1 MEHLMF
7 QLTRSVTWQALKG
20 LHAQTADDRIR
31 DYFVTDPQRFEK
43 MSLRVGG
50 LFLDYSKHHIS
61 SAVLAKLLELAD
73 HSALVQRRAQMFS
86 GDIINVTEDRP
97 VLHTALRNLGEGPLM
112 VDGQDVMPEIQRT
125 REQIRAFAEAV
136 RSGEWQGYS
145 GQRIKDVVNIGIGG
159 SDLGPNMACRALLK
173 YRHPELNFHFVSNV
187 DGTHIQKVL
196 SRLDP
201 ATTLFIVSTKTF
213 STQETLL
220 NAHTAKRWFLD
231 NAGEEADVGAHFI
244 AASTNRRAAMEFG
257 IREENVFE
265 FWAWVGGR
273 YSMWSSIGL
282 PIALSI
288 GFDGFMELLEGAY
301 EMDQHF
307 LTAPCA
313 ENMPVLM
320 ALIGI
325 WYINF
330 HGAETQAIV
339 PYDQAL
345 HQLPSFLQQL
355 DMESN
360 GKSVDIF
367 GHPVDYK
374 TGPIVWGQTGSNGQ
388 HAFFQLLHQG
398 TRYVPIDFIASLKP
412 EPGFEDH
419 HFALLTNMLAQA
431 NAFMEGS
438 QQGSRLDPYS
448 CPGNRPSS
456 TLLLDE
462 LTPKNLGALIALYEH
477 KVFVQGV
484 IWNINSFDQWGVQ
497 LGKQIAGEISERI
510 DEHSQDFDAST
521 QGLLALVRGHF
532 GQHPGGAAASEP
544 TRRDTDTPEG
554 RDKEAAG
561 DKGRG
566 KGKSQTRKE
575 KSA

>member
-1 MEHLMF
+1 M
-7 QLTRSVTWQALKG
+7 
-20 LHAQTADDRIR
+20 
-31 DYFVTDPQRFEK
+31 
-43 MSLRVGG
+43 
-50 LFLDYSKHHIS
+50 
-61 SAVLAKLLELAD
+61 
-73 HSALVQRRAQMFS
+73 
-86 GDIINVTEDRP
+86 
-97 VLHTALRNLGEGPLM
+97 
-112 VDGQDVMPEIQRT
+112 
-125 REQIRAFAEAV
+125 
-136 RSGEWQGYS
+136 
-145 GQRIKDVVNIGIGG
+145 
-159 SDLGPNMACRALLK
+159 
-173 YRHPELNFHFVSNV
+173 
-187 DGTHIQKVL
+187 
-196 SRLDP
+196 
-201 ATTLFIVSTKTF
+201 
-213 STQETLL
+213 
-220 NAHTAKRWFLD
+220 
-231 NAGEEADVGAHFI
+231 GAHFI
-244 AASTNRRAAMEFG
+244 AASTNRKAAMEFG

-288 GFDGFMELLEGAY
+288 GFEGFIELLEGAH
-301 EMDQHF
+301 EMDNHF
-307 LTAPCA
+307 INAPFSQ
-313 ENMPVLM
+313 NMPVLM

-330 HGAETQAIV
+330 IGAETQAIV

-345 HQLPSFLQQL
+345 NQLPSFLQQL

-367 GHPVDYK
+367 GHPVNYK

-412 EPGFEDH
+412 EPGVEDH

-438 QQGSRLDPYS
+438 QGDSKELSQHDPYS

-484 IWNINSFDQWGVQ
+484 IWNINSFDQWAYSSASASPV
-497 LGKQIAGEISERI
+497 KSANASIPTPPISTPPPKACWNWFVLTSLMAAAAKRKAYRPVPRRSHHGRSVERI
-510 DEHSQDFDAST
+510 DW
-521 QGLLALVRGHF
+521 
-532 GQHPGGAAASEP
+532 
-544 TRRDTDTPEG
+544 
-554 RDKEAAG
+554 
-561 DKGRG
+561 
-566 KGKSQTRKE
+566 
-575 KSA
+575 

>member
-1 MEHLMF
+1 MF
-7 QLTRSVTWQALKG
+7 QLTRSVTWQALKD
-20 LHAQTADDRIR
+20 LQKTTADDRIS
-31 DYFVTDPQRFEK
+31 DYFAADPRRFDK

-50 LFLDYSKHHIS
+50 LFLDYSKQPVS
-61 SAVLAKLLELAD
+61 DEVLETLIELAE

-97 VLHTALRNLGEGPLM
+97 VLHTALRNLGEGPLK

-125 REQIRAFAEAV
+125 REQIRAFSEAV
-136 RSGEWQGYS
+136 RSGEWTGYS
-145 GQRIKDVVNIGIGG
+145 GQRITDVVNIGIGG

-173 YRHPELNFHFVSNV
+173 HRHPELGFHFVSNV
-187 DGTHIQKVL
+187 DGAHIQKVL

-220 NAHTAKRWFLD
+220 NAHTARRWFLE
-231 NAGEEADVGAHFI
+231 NAGPEADVGAHFI
-244 AASTNRRAAMEFG
+244 AASTNKAAAMAFG

-288 GFDGFMELLEGAY
+288 GFDGFMGLLEGAY

-307 LTAPCA
+307 LSAPFA

-325 WYINF
+325 WHINF
-330 HGAETQAIV
+330 QGAETQAIV

-345 HQLPSFLQQL
+345 HQLPAFLQQL

-374 TGPIVWGQTGSNGQ
+374 TGPIIWGQTGSNGQ

-412 EPGFEDH
+412 EPGVEDH

-438 QQGSRLDPYS
+438 QTGSRLDPYS
-448 CPGNRPSS
+448 CPGNR
-456 TLLLDE
+456 
-462 LTPKNLGALIALYEH
+462 
-477 KVFVQGV
+477 
-484 IWNINSFDQWGVQ
+484 
-497 LGKQIAGEISERI
+497 IAGEISERI
-510 DEHSQDFDAST
+510 DAYSQDFDAST
-521 QGLLALVRGHF
+521 QGLLALVRGNF
-532 GQHPGGAAASEP
+532 TPPSSQGEESGGA
-544 TRRDTDTPEG
+544 
-554 RDKEAAG
+554 
-561 DKGRG
+561 
-566 KGKSQTRKE
+566 KSDRSK
-575 KSA
+575 KAKR

>member
-1 MEHLMF
+1 MTPPTIPEDGMF
-7 QLTRSVTWQALKG
+7 QLTRSVTWQALER
-20 LHAQTADDRIR
+20 LHQQTANDRIS
-31 DYFVTDPQRFEK
+31 DYFTADPERFEK

-50 LFLDYSKHHIS
+50 LFLDYSKHQVS
-61 SAVLAKLLELAD
+61 DEVLKTLIELAD

-97 VLHTALRNLGEGPLM
+97 VLHTALRNLSDEPVY
-112 VDGQDVMPEIQRT
+112 VDGKNVMPEIHQT
-125 REQIRAFAEAV
+125 REQIKRFSEEV
-136 RSGEWQGYS
+136 RSGEWKGYS
-145 GQRIKDVVNIGIGG
+145 GERIKDVVNIGIGG

-173 YRHPELNFHFVSNV
+173 HRHPELNFHFVSNV

-196 SRLDP
+196 KRLDP

-220 NAHTAKRWFLD
+220 NAKTARRWFLD
-231 NAGEEADVGAHFI
+231 GAGEDADVGAHFI
-244 AASTNRRAAMEFG
+244 AASTNRKAAMEFG

-288 GFDGFMELLEGAY
+288 GFEGFIELLEGAQ
-301 EMDQHF
+301 EMDRHF
-307 LTAPCA
+307 IEAPFA

-345 HQLPSFLQQL
+345 HQLPAFLQQL

-367 GHPVDYK
+367 GQPVNYK
-374 TGPIVWGQTGSNGQ
+374 TGPIVWGETGSNGQ

-398 TRYVPIDFIASLKP
+398 TRFVPIDFIGSLKP
-412 EPGFEDH
+412 ESGFEDH

-438 QQGSRLDPYS
+438 QDSSQLDPYS

-497 LGKQIAGEISERI
+497 LGKRIAGEISERI
-510 DEHSQDFDAST
+510 DENSQDFDAST
-521 QGLLALVRGHF
+521 QGVLALVRGHF
-532 GQHPGGAAASEP
+532 GERQSGTAAKAKAAEGTKKNTAKAKATQSP
-544 TRRDTDTPEG
+544 AKQDT
-554 RDKEAAG
+554 
-561 DKGRG
+561 
-566 KGKSQTRKE
+566 S
-575 KSA
+575 S

>member
-1 MEHLMF
+1 MF
-7 QLTRSVTWQALKG
+7 QLTRSVTWQALERLRDKT
-20 LHAQTADDRIR
+20 HNDRIR
-31 DYFVTDPQRFEK
+31 DYFTADPQRFKK

-50 LFLDYSKHHIS
+50 LFLDYSKHQVS
-61 SAVLAKLLELAD
+61 DEVLAKLIELAD

-86 GDIINVTEDRP
+86 GDIINVTENRP
-97 VLHTALRNLGEGPLM
+97 VLHTALRNLGDEPVY
-112 VDGQDVMPEIQRT
+112 VDGDDVMPEITRT
-125 REQIRAFAEAV
+125 REQIKAFSEAV
-136 RSGEWQGYS
+136 RSGEWKGYS
-145 GQRIKDVVNIGIGG
+145 GERIKDVVNIGIGG
-159 SDLGPNMACRALLK
+159 SDLGPNMAVRALLK
-173 YRHPELNFHFVSNV
+173 YRYPELHFHFVSNV

-196 SRLDP
+196 SRLNP

-220 NAHTAKRWFLD
+220 NAKTARRWFLE
-231 NAGEEADVGAHFI
+231 NAGEDADVGAHFI

-288 GFDGFMELLEGAY
+288 GFEGFIELLEGAHD
-301 EMDQHF
+301 MDRHF
-307 LTAPCA
+307 IEAPFS

-330 HGAETQAIV
+330 IGAETQAIV

-345 HQLPSFLQQL
+345 NQLPSFLQQL

-367 GHPVDYK
+367 GHPVNYK

-412 EPGFEDH
+412 EPGVEDH

-438 QQGSRLDPYS
+438 QGDGKELSQHDPYS

-462 LTPKNLGALIALYEH
+462 LTPRNLGALIALYEH

-497 LGKQIAGEISERI
+497 LGKRIAGEISERI
-510 DEHSQDFDAST
+510 DTNAADFDAST
-521 QGLLALVRGHF
+521 QGLLDLVRAHF
-532 GQHPGGAAASEP
+532 PGGGSE
-544 TRRDTDTPEG
+544 ENG
-554 RDKEAAG
+554 QAESGKKMSKK
-561 DKGRG
+561 KG
-566 KGKSQTRKE
+566 
-575 KSA
+575 

>member
-1 MEHLMF
+1 MF
-7 QLTRSVTWQALKG
+7 QLTRSVTWQALER
-20 LHAQTADDRIR
+20 LRRETADERIR
-31 DYFVTDPQRFEK
+31 DYFTHDGQRFEK

-50 LFLDYSKHHIS
+50 LFLDYSKHPIS
-61 SAVLAKLLELAD
+61 DAVLAKLIELAN

-86 GDIINVTEDRP
+86 GDIINVTENRP
-97 VLHTALRNLGEGPLM
+97 VLHTALRNLGDEPVM

-125 REQIRAFAEAV
+125 REQIRAFSEAV
-136 RSGEWQGYS
+136 RDGSWKGYS
-145 GQRIKDVVNIGIGG
+145 GKHIRDVVNIGIGG

-173 YRHPELNFHFVSNV
+173 HRHAQLNFHFVSNV
-187 DGTHIQKVL
+187 DGAHIQKVL
-196 SRLDP
+196 RSLDP

-220 NAHTAKRWFLD
+220 NAKTARRWFLD
-231 NAGEEADVGAHFI
+231 NAGEDADVGAHFI
-244 AASTNRRAAMEFG
+244 AASTNRKAAMEFG

-288 GFDGFMELLEGAY
+288 GFEGFMELLEGAY
-301 EMDQHF
+301 QMDRHF
-307 LTAPCA
+307 IEAPLDS
-313 ENMPVLM
+313 NMPVLM

-325 WYINF
+325 WHINF
-330 HGAETQAIV
+330 MGAETQAIV

-412 EPGFEDH
+412 EPGVEEH

-438 QQGSRLDPYS
+438 QGVSNDSQLDPYS

-462 LTPKNLGALIALYEH
+462 LTPRNLGALIALYEH

-497 LGKQIAGEISERI
+497 LGKRIAGEISERI
-510 DEHSQDFDAST
+510 DERTQDFDAST
-521 QGLLALVRGHF
+521 QGLLALVRQHF
-532 GQHPGGAAASEP
+532 PAHQAPRQGASDASKKAKKP
-544 TRRDTDTPEG
+544 PKRPATSKDSR
-554 RDKEAAG
+554 
-561 DKGRG
+561 
-566 KGKSQTRKE
+566 S
-575 KSA
+575 

>member
-1 MEHLMF
+1 MF
-7 QLTRSVTWQALKG
+7 QLTRSVTWQALERLRDK
-20 LHAQTADDRIR
+20 TANDRIR
-31 DYFVTDPQRFEK
+31 DYFTNDPQRFEK

-50 LFLDYSKHHIS
+50 LFLDYSKHHVS
-61 SAVLAKLLELAD
+61 DEVLAKLLELAD

-86 GDIINVTEDRP
+86 GDIINVTENRP
-97 VLHTALRNLGEGPLM
+97 VLHTALRNLSDEPVH
-112 VDGQDVMPEIQRT
+112 VDGNDVMPEINRT
-125 REQIRAFAEAV
+125 REQIKQFSEAV
-136 RSGEWQGYS
+136 RSGEWKGYN

-159 SDLGPNMACRALLK
+159 SDLGPNMAVRALLK
-173 YRHPELNFHFVSNV
+173 YRHPELHFHFVSNV

-220 NAHTAKRWFLD
+220 NAKTARRWFVE
-231 NAGEEADVGAHFI
+231 NAGEDADVGAHFI
-244 AASTNRRAAMEFG
+244 AASTNRKAAMEFG

-282 PIALSI
+282 PIALSV
-288 GFDGFMELLEGAY
+288 GFEGFIELLEGAH
-301 EMDQHF
+301 EMDRHF
-307 LTAPCA
+307 IEAPFA
-313 ENMPVLM
+313 QNMPVLM

-330 HGAETQAIV
+330 IGAETQAIV

-345 HQLPSFLQQL
+345 NQLPSFLQQL

-367 GHPVDYK
+367 GHPVNYK

-412 EPGFEDH
+412 EPGVEDH

-438 QQGSRLDPYS
+438 QGDSKELSQHDPYS

-497 LGKQIAGEISERI
+497 LGKRIAGEISERI
-510 DEHSQDFDAST
+510 DTNAADFDTST
-521 QGLLALVRGHF
+521 QGLLELVRAHF
-532 GQHPGGAAASEP
+532 PSGDSAKESAPASA
-544 TRRDTDTPEG
+544 
-554 RDKEAAG
+554 DKKPA
-561 DKGRG
+561 
-566 KGKSQTRKE
+566 RK
-575 KSA
+575 KR

>member
-1 MEHLMF
+1 MF
-7 QLTRSVTWQALKG
+7 HLTRSVTWQALQR
-20 LHAQTADDRIR
+20 LQQATAQDRIS
-31 DYFVTDPQRFEK
+31 DYFAADPQRFDK

-50 LFLDYSKHHIS
+50 LFLDYSKHHVS
-61 SAVLAKLLELAD
+61 EAVLAKLLELAD

-112 VDGQDVMPEIQRT
+112 VDGKDVMPEIQRT
-125 REQIRAFAEAV
+125 REQIRQFSEAV
-136 RSGEWQGYS
+136 RSGEWRGYS
-145 GQRIKDVVNIGIGG
+145 GERIKDVVNIGIGG

-173 YRHPELNFHFVSNV
+173 YRHAELNFHFVSNV

-196 SRLDP
+196 KRLDP

-220 NAHTAKRWFLD
+220 NAKTARRWFLD
-231 NAGEEADVGAHFI
+231 NAGEGADVGAHFI
-244 AASTNRRAAMEFG
+244 AASTNRKAAMEFG

-288 GFDGFMELLEGAY
+288 GFDGFMEMLEGAY
-301 EMDQHF
+301 AMDQHF
-307 LTAPCA
+307 IEAPNA
-313 ENMPVLM
+313 RNMPVLM

-330 HGAETQAIV
+330 LGAETQAIV

-345 HQLPSFLQQL
+345 HQLPAFLQQL

-367 GHPVDYK
+367 GHPVNYK

-412 EPGFEDH
+412 EPGVEEH

-431 NAFMEGS
+431 NAFMMGS
-438 QQGSRLDPYS
+438 QVGSQLDPYS

-456 TLLLDE
+456 VLLLDE
-462 LTPKNLGALIALYEH
+462 LTPRNLGALIALYEH

-497 LGKQIAGEISERI
+497 LGKRIAGEISERI
-510 DEHSQDFDAST
+510 DERSQEFDAST
-521 QGLLALVRGHF
+521 QGLLALVREHF
-532 GQHPGGAAASEP
+532 RSAPETEEP
-544 TRRDTDTPEG
+544 AKAGKAEKKTAKARR
-554 RDKEAAG
+554 
-561 DKGRG
+561 
-566 KGKSQTRKE
+566 
-575 KSA
+575 

>member
-1 MEHLMF
+1 MF
-7 QLTRSVTWQALKG
+7 QLTRSVTWQALER
-20 LHAQTADDRIR
+20 LRDNTHNDRIR
-31 DYFVTDPQRFEK
+31 DYFTNDPKRFEK
-43 MSLRVGG
+43 MNLKVGG
-50 LFLDYSKHHIS
+50 LFLDYSKHHVS
-61 SAVLAKLLELAD
+61 DAVLTKLIELAD

-86 GDIINVTEDRP
+86 GDIINVTENRP
-97 VLHTALRNLGEGPLM
+97 VLHTALRNLSDEPVY
-112 VDGQDVMPEIQRT
+112 VDGEDVMPEITRT
-125 REQIRAFAEAV
+125 REQIKQFSETV
-136 RSGEWQGYS
+136 RSGEWKGYS
-145 GQRIKDVVNIGIGG
+145 GQSIKDVVNIGIGG
-159 SDLGPNMACRALLK
+159 SDLGPNMAVRALLK
-173 YRHPELNFHFVSNV
+173 YRHPEMHFHFVSNV

-220 NAHTAKRWFLD
+220 NAKTARRWFLE
-231 NAGEEADVGAHFI
+231 NAGSDADVGAHFV
-244 AASTNRRAAMEFG
+244 AASTNRKAAMEFG

-288 GFDGFMELLEGAY
+288 GFEGFIELLEGAH
-301 EMDQHF
+301 EMDRHF
-307 LTAPCA
+307 IEAPFS

-330 HGAETQAIV
+330 IGAETQAIV

-345 HQLPSFLQQL
+345 NQLPSFLQQL

-367 GHPVDYK
+367 GHPVNYK

-412 EPGFEDH
+412 EPGMEDH

-438 QQGSRLDPYS
+438 QGDGKELSQHDPYS

-462 LTPKNLGALIALYEH
+462 LTPRNLGALIALYEH

-497 LGKQIAGEISERI
+497 LGKRIAGEISERI
-510 DEHSQDFDAST
+510 DTNAADFDAST
-521 QGLLALVRGHF
+521 QGLLELVRAHF
-532 GQHPGGAAASEP
+532 PGDGASTNSQQAENA
-544 TRRDTDTPEG
+544 
-554 RDKEAAG
+554 K
-561 DKGRG
+561 
-566 KGKSQTRKE
+566 KSTRK
-575 KSA
+575 KS

>member
-1 MEHLMF
+1 MF
-7 QLTRSVTWQALKG
+7 QLTRSVTWQALDRLRDK
-20 LHAQTADDRIR
+20 TTNDRIR
-31 DYFVTDPQRFEK
+31 DYFTHDPQRFEK

-50 LFLDYSKHHIS
+50 LFLDYSKNHVS
-61 SAVLAKLLELAD
+61 DEVLAKLIELAD

-86 GDIINVTEDRP
+86 GDIINVTENRP
-97 VLHTALRNLGEGPLM
+97 VLHTALRNLSDDPVY
-112 VDGQDVMPEIQRT
+112 VDGEDVMPEITRT
-125 REQIRAFAEAV
+125 REQIKQFSETV
-136 RSGEWQGYS
+136 RSGEWKGYS
-145 GQRIKDVVNIGIGG
+145 GKPIKDVVNIGIGG
-159 SDLGPNMACRALLK
+159 SDLGPNMAVRALLK
-173 YRHPELNFHFVSNV
+173 YRHPEMHFHFVSNV

-220 NAHTAKRWFLD
+220 NAKTARRWFLE
-231 NAGEEADVGAHFI
+231 NAGDDADIGAHFV
-244 AASTNRRAAMEFG
+244 AASTNRKAAMEFG

-288 GFDGFMELLEGAY
+288 GFEGFIELLEGAH
-301 EMDQHF
+301 EMDNHF
-307 LTAPCA
+307 IHAPLS

-330 HGAETQAIV
+330 IGAETQAIV

-345 HQLPSFLQQL
+345 NQLPSFLQQL

-367 GHPVDYK
+367 GHPVNYK

-412 EPGFEDH
+412 EPGMEDH

-438 QQGSRLDPYS
+438 QGGSQQDPFN

-462 LTPKNLGALIALYEH
+462 LTPRNLGALIALYEH

-497 LGKQIAGEISERI
+497 LGKRIAGEISERI
-510 DEHSQDFDAST
+510 DTNAADFDAST
-521 QGLLALVRGHF
+521 QGLLELVRAHF
-532 GQHPGGAAASEP
+532 PNESNNE
-544 TRRDTDTPEG
+544 
-554 RDKEAAG
+554 KESAQPNG
-561 DKGRG
+561 DK
-566 KGKSQTRKE
+566 KPMKSKR
-575 KSA
+575 

>member
-1 MEHLMF
+1 MF
-7 QLTRSVTWQALKG
+7 QLTRSVTWQALER
-20 LHAQTADDRIR
+20 LHRQTANDRIS
-31 DYFVTDPQRFEK
+31 DYFTADPKRFEK

-50 LFLDYSKHHIS
+50 LFLDYSKHQVS
-61 SAVLAKLLELAD
+61 DEVLKTLLELAD

-97 VLHTALRNLGEGPLM
+97 VLHTALRNLSDEPVY
-112 VDGQDVMPEIQRT
+112 VDGKNVMPEIHQT
-125 REQIRAFAEAV
+125 REQIKRFSEEV
-136 RSGEWQGYS
+136 RSGEWKGYS
-145 GQRIKDVVNIGIGG
+145 GERIKDVVNIGIGG

-173 YRHPELNFHFVSNV
+173 HRHPELNFHFVSNV

-196 SRLDP
+196 KRLDP

-220 NAHTAKRWFLD
+220 NAKTARRWFLD
-231 NAGEEADVGAHFI
+231 GAGEDADVGAHFI
-244 AASTNRRAAMEFG
+244 AASTNRKAAMEFG

-288 GFDGFMELLEGAY
+288 GFDGFIELLEGAQ
-301 EMDQHF
+301 EMDKHF
-307 LTAPCA
+307 IEAPFA

-345 HQLPSFLQQL
+345 HQLPAFLQQL

-367 GHPVDYK
+367 GQPVNYK
-374 TGPIVWGQTGSNGQ
+374 TGPIVWGETGSNGQ

-412 EPGFEDH
+412 EAGFEDH

-438 QQGSRLDPYS
+438 QDSSQLDPYS

-456 TLLLDE
+456 TLLMDE

-497 LGKQIAGEISERI
+497 LGKRIAGEISERI
-510 DEHSQDFDAST
+510 DENSQDFDAST
-521 QGLLALVRGHF
+521 QGLLALVRAHF
-532 GQHPGGAAASEP
+532 GERQSGAGAKAKAAEGTKKATAKANTTPSSAKQ
-544 TRRDTDTPEG
+544 DT
-554 RDKEAAG
+554 
-561 DKGRG
+561 
-566 KGKSQTRKE
+566 S
-575 KSA
+575 S

>member
-1 MEHLMF
+1 MF

-20 LHAQTADDRIR
+20 LQAKTADDRIR
-31 DYFVTDPQRFEK
+31 DYFTADPQRFEK

-50 LFLDYSKHHIS
+50 LFLDYSKHQIS
-61 SAVLAKLLELAD
+61 DAVLDKLIELAD

-86 GDIINVTEDRP
+86 GDIINVTENRP

-125 REQIRAFAEAV
+125 REQIRTFSEAV
-136 RSGEWQGYS
+136 RSGEWTGFD
-145 GQRIKDVVNIGIGG
+145 GQRIRDVVNIGIGG

-173 YRHPELNFHFVSNV
+173 HRHPELNFHFVSNV
-187 DGTHIQKVL
+187 DGAHIQKVL

-220 NAHTAKRWFLD
+220 NAHTARRWFLD
-231 NAGEEADVGAHFI
+231 NAGPEADVGAHFI
-244 AASTNRRAAMEFG
+244 AASTNKAAAMEFG

-282 PIALSI
+282 PIALAI
-288 GFDGFMELLEGAY
+288 GFEGFMAMLEGAY

-307 LTAPCA
+307 LTAPTA
-313 ENMPVLM
+313 ANMPVLM

-325 WYINF
+325 WHINF
-330 HGAETQAIV
+330 QGAETQAIV

-345 HQLPSFLQQL
+345 HQLPAFLQQL

-412 EPGFEDH
+412 EPGMEDH

-438 QQGSRLDPYS
+438 AKGGELDPYS
-448 CPGNRPSS
+448 CPGNRPSNV
-456 TLLLDE
+456 LLLDE

-497 LGKQIAGEISERI
+497 LGKRIAGEISERL
-510 DEHSQDFDAST
+510 DAHSQDFDPST
-521 QGLLALVRGHF
+521 QGLLRLVREQLPTHDT
-532 GQHPGGAAASEP
+532 ASDIP
-544 TRRDTDTPEG
+544 AR
-554 RDKEAAG
+554 
-561 DKGRG
+561 RG
-566 KGKSQTRKE
+566 KKRRTT
-575 KSA
+575 

>member
-1 MEHLMF
+1 MF
-7 QLTRSVTWQALKG
+7 QLTRSVIWQALER
-20 LHAQTADDRIR
+20 LHQQTRDDRIR
-31 DYFVTDPQRFEK
+31 DYFRADPQRFEQ

-50 LFLDYSKHHIS
+50 LFLDYSKHQVS
-61 SAVLAKLLELAD
+61 DQVLAKLLELAD

-97 VLHTALRNLGEGPLM
+97 VLHTALRNLSDEPVY
-112 VDGQDVMPEIQRT
+112 VDGEDVMPEIQRT
-125 REQIRAFAEAV
+125 REQIKRFSEAV
-136 RSGEWQGYS
+136 RSGEWKGYS
-145 GQRIKDVVNIGIGG
+145 GKRIKDVVNIGIGG

-173 YRHPELNFHFVSNV
+173 YRHPELSFHFVSNV

-220 NAHTAKRWFLD
+220 NAKSARRWFLD
-231 NAGEEADVGAHFI
+231 NAGEDADVGAHFI
-244 AASTNRRAAMEFG
+244 AASTNRRAAMAFG

-288 GFDGFMELLEGAY
+288 GFEGFMELLEGAH
-301 EMDQHF
+301 EMDRHF
-307 LTAPCA
+307 IEAPFA

-330 HGAETQAIV
+330 VGAETQAVV

-367 GHPVDYK
+367 GHPVNYK

-438 QQGSRLDPYS
+438 QGDNQEHGQHDPYS

-497 LGKQIAGEISERI
+497 LGKRIAGEISERI
-510 DEHSQDFDAST
+510 DTNASDFDAST
-521 QGLLALVRGHF
+521 QGLLQLVRDHF
-532 GQHPGGAAASEP
+532 PHHATSAN
-544 TRRDTDTPEG
+544 
-554 RDKEAAG
+554 DKAKA
-561 DKGRG
+561 KTKG
-566 KGKSQTRKE
+566 KGGKQETS
-575 KSA
+575 S

>member
-1 MEHLMF
+1 MF
-7 QLTRSVTWQALKG
+7 QLTRSVTWQALERLRDK
-20 LHAQTADDRIR
+20 TANDRIR
-31 DYFVTDPQRFEK
+31 DYFTNDPQRFEK

-50 LFLDYSKHHIS
+50 LFLDYSKHHVS
-61 SAVLAKLLELAD
+61 DEVLAKLLELAD

-86 GDIINVTEDRP
+86 GDIINVTENRP
-97 VLHTALRNLGEGPLM
+97 VLHTALRNLSAEAVH
-112 VDGQDVMPEIQRT
+112 VDGNDVMPEINRT
-125 REQIRAFAEAV
+125 REQIKQFSEAV
-136 RSGEWQGYS
+136 RNGEWKGYN

-159 SDLGPNMACRALLK
+159 SDLGPNMAVRALLK
-173 YRHPELNFHFVSNV
+173 YRHPELHFHFVSNV

-220 NAHTAKRWFLD
+220 NAKTARRWFVE
-231 NAGEEADVGAHFI
+231 NAGEDADVGAHFI
-244 AASTNRRAAMEFG
+244 AASTNRKAAMEFG

-282 PIALSI
+282 PIALSV
-288 GFDGFMELLEGAY
+288 GFEGFIELLEGAH
-301 EMDQHF
+301 EMDRHF
-307 LTAPCA
+307 IEAPFSQ
-313 ENMPVLM
+313 NMPVLM

-330 HGAETQAIV
+330 VGAETQAIV

-345 HQLPSFLQQL
+345 NQLPSFLQQL

-367 GHPVDYK
+367 GHPVNYK

-412 EPGFEDH
+412 EPGVEDH

-438 QQGSRLDPYS
+438 QGDSKELSQHDPYS

-497 LGKQIAGEISERI
+497 LGKRIAGEISERI
-510 DEHSQDFDAST
+510 DTNAADFDAST
-521 QGLLALVRGHF
+521 QGLLELVRAHF
-532 GQHPGGAAASEP
+532 PSGGSAKESAPVSA
-544 TRRDTDTPEG
+544 
-554 RDKEAAG
+554 DKKPA
-561 DKGRG
+561 
-566 KGKSQTRKE
+566 RK
-575 KSA
+575 KR

>member
-1 MEHLMF
+1 MF
-7 QLTRSVTWQALKG
+7 QLTRSVTWQALERLRDKT
-20 LHAQTADDRIR
+20 HNDRIR
-31 DYFVTDPQRFEK
+31 DYFTNDPKRFEK
-43 MSLRVGG
+43 MNLKVGG
-50 LFLDYSKHHIS
+50 LFLDYSKHHVS
-61 SAVLAKLLELAD
+61 DEVLAKLIELAD

-86 GDIINVTEDRP
+86 GDIINVTENRP
-97 VLHTALRNLGEGPLM
+97 VLHTALRNLSDEPVY
-112 VDGQDVMPEIQRT
+112 VDGEDVMPEITRT
-125 REQIRAFAEAV
+125 REQIKQFSETV
-136 RSGEWQGYS
+136 RSGEWKGYS
-145 GQRIKDVVNIGIGG
+145 GQPIKDVVNIGIGG
-159 SDLGPNMACRALLK
+159 SDLGPNMAVRALLK
-173 YRHPELNFHFVSNV
+173 YRHPEMHFHFVSNV

-220 NAHTAKRWFLD
+220 NAKTARRWFLE
-231 NAGEEADVGAHFI
+231 NAGSDADVGAHFV
-244 AASTNRRAAMEFG
+244 AASTNRKAAMEFG

-288 GFDGFMELLEGAY
+288 GFEGFIELLEGAH
-301 EMDQHF
+301 EMDRHF
-307 LTAPCA
+307 IEAPFS

-330 HGAETQAIV
+330 IGAETQAIV

-345 HQLPSFLQQL
+345 NQLPSFLQQL

-367 GHPVDYK
+367 GHPVNYK

-412 EPGFEDH
+412 EPGMEDH

-438 QQGSRLDPYS
+438 QGDGKELSQHDPYS

-462 LTPKNLGALIALYEH
+462 LTPRNLGALIALYEH

-497 LGKQIAGEISERI
+497 LGKRIAGEISERI
-510 DEHSQDFDAST
+510 DTNAADFDAST
-521 QGLLALVRGHF
+521 QGLLELVRAHF
-532 GQHPGGAAASEP
+532 PGGGAAKDNSQAESS
-544 TRRDTDTPEG
+544 
-554 RDKEAAG
+554 KKAAKKK
-561 DKGRG
+561 D
-566 KGKSQTRKE
+566 
-575 KSA
+575 

>member
-1 MEHLMF
+1 MF
-7 QLTRSVTWQALKG
+7 QLTRSVTWQSLLK
-20 LHAQTADDRIR
+20 LRDETADDRIR
-31 DYFVTDPQRFEK
+31 DYFAKDPKRFDK

-50 LFLDYSKHHIS
+50 LFLDYSKHQIS
-61 SAVLAKLLELAD
+61 DAVLEKLVELAE

-97 VLHTALRNLGEGPLM
+97 VLHTALRNLGDSP
-112 VDGQDVMPEIQRT
+112 VIADGKDVMPEIHAT
-125 REQIRAFAEAV
+125 REQIKRFSEEV
-136 RSGEWQGYS
+136 RSGNWKGYS
-145 GQRIKDVVNIGIGG
+145 GERIRDVVNIGIGG
-159 SDLGPNMACRALLK
+159 SDLGPNMASRALLK
-173 YRHPELNFHFVSNV
+173 YRQADLNFHFVSNV
-187 DGTHIQKVL
+187 DGAHIQKVL

-220 NAHTAKRWFLD
+220 NARTARRWFVE
-231 NAGEEADVGAHFI
+231 NAGEDADIGAHFI
-244 AASTNRRAAMEFG
+244 AASTNRKAAMEFG

-282 PIALSI
+282 PIALAI
-288 GFDGFMELLEGAY
+288 GYEGFIEMLEGAY

-307 LTAPCA
+307 QNAPLG

-330 HGAETQAIV
+330 VGAETQAIV

-345 HQLPSFLQQL
+345 HQLPAFLQQL

-367 GHPVDYK
+367 GRPVDYK

-412 EPGFEDH
+412 EPGVEDH

-438 QQGSRLDPYS
+438 SKGGDLDPYS

-456 TLLLDE
+456 VLLLDE
-462 LTPKNLGALIALYEH
+462 LTPRNLGALIALYEH

-497 LGKQIAGEISERI
+497 LGKRIAGEISEKI
-510 DEHSQDFDAST
+510 DERSQDFDAST
-521 QGLLALVRGHF
+521 QGLLGLVREHF
-532 GQHPGGAAASEP
+532 QAP
-544 TRRDTDTPEG
+544 
-554 RDKEAAG
+554 
-561 DKGRG
+561 
-566 KGKSQTRKE
+566 GKSVE
-575 KSA
+575 KAAEKAAKKTAKPAGKDAKAK

>member
-1 MEHLMF
+1 MF
-7 QLTRSVTWQALKG
+7 QLTRSVTWQSLLK
-20 LHAQTADDRIR
+20 LRDETADDRIR
-31 DYFVTDPQRFEK
+31 DYFAKDPKRFDK

-50 LFLDYSKHHIS
+50 LFLDYSKHQIS
-61 SAVLAKLLELAD
+61 DAVLEKLVELAE

-97 VLHTALRNLGEGPLM
+97 VLHTALRNLGDSP
-112 VDGQDVMPEIQRT
+112 VIADGKDVMPEIHAT
-125 REQIRAFAEAV
+125 REQIKRFSEEV
-136 RSGEWQGYS
+136 RSGNWKGYS
-145 GQRIKDVVNIGIGG
+145 GERIRDVVNIGIGG
-159 SDLGPNMACRALLK
+159 SDLGPNMASRALLK
-173 YRHPELNFHFVSNV
+173 YRQADLNFHFVSNV
-187 DGTHIQKVL
+187 DGAHIQKVL

-220 NAHTAKRWFLD
+220 NARTARRWFVE
-231 NAGEEADVGAHFI
+231 NAGDDADIGAHFI
-244 AASTNRRAAMEFG
+244 AASTNRKAAMEFG

-282 PIALSI
+282 PIALAI
-288 GFDGFMELLEGAY
+288 GYEGFIEMLEGAY

-307 LTAPCA
+307 QNAPLDQ
-313 ENMPVLM
+313 NMPVLM

-330 HGAETQAIV
+330 VGAETQAIV

-345 HQLPSFLQQL
+345 HQLPAFLQQL

-367 GHPVDYK
+367 GRPVDYK

-412 EPGFEDH
+412 EPGVEDH

-438 QQGSRLDPYS
+438 SKGGDLDPYS

-456 TLLLDE
+456 VLLLDE
-462 LTPKNLGALIALYEH
+462 LTPRNLGALIALYEH

-497 LGKQIAGEISERI
+497 LGKRIAGEISEKI
-510 DEHSQDFDAST
+510 DERSQDFDAST
-521 QGLLALVRGHF
+521 QGLLGLVREHF
-532 GQHPGGAAASEP
+532 QAP
-544 TRRDTDTPEG
+544 
-554 RDKEAAG
+554 
-561 DKGRG
+561 
-566 KGKSQTRKE
+566 GKSVE
-575 KSA
+575 KAAEKAAKKTAKPAGKDAKAK

>member
-1 MEHLMF
+1 MF
-7 QLTRSVTWQALKG
+7 QLTRSVTWQALDRLRDK
-20 LHAQTADDRIR
+20 TANDRIR
-31 DYFVTDPQRFEK
+31 DYFTNDPQRFEK

-50 LFLDYSKHHIS
+50 LFLDYSKHHVS
-61 SAVLAKLLELAD
+61 DEVLAKLIELAD

-86 GDIINVTEDRP
+86 GDIINVTENRP
-97 VLHTALRNLGEGPLM
+97 VLHTALRHLGDEPVY
-112 VDGQDVMPEIQRT
+112 VDGEDVMPEITRP
-125 REQIRAFAEAV
+125 REQIKLFSEAV
-136 RSGEWQGYS
+136 RNGEWKGYS
-145 GQRIKDVVNIGIGG
+145 GKRIKDVVNIGIGG
-159 SDLGPNMACRALLK
+159 SDLGPNMAVRALLK
-173 YRHPELNFHFVSNV
+173 YRHPELHFHFVSNV

-220 NAHTAKRWFLD
+220 NAKTARRWFLE
-231 NAGEEADVGAHFI
+231 NAGEDADVGAHFI
-244 AASTNRRAAMEFG
+244 AASTNRKAAMEFG

-288 GFDGFMELLEGAY
+288 GFEGFIELLEGAH
-301 EMDQHF
+301 EMDNHF
-307 LTAPCA
+307 IDAPFSQ
-313 ENMPVLM
+313 NMPVLM

-330 HGAETQAIV
+330 IGAETQAIV

-345 HQLPSFLQQL
+345 NQLPSFLQQL

-367 GHPVDYK
+367 GHPVNYK

-412 EPGFEDH
+412 EPGVEDH

-438 QQGSRLDPYS
+438 QGDSKELSQHDPYS

-497 LGKQIAGEISERI
+497 LGKRIAGEISERI
-510 DEHSQDFDAST
+510 DTNAADFDAST
-521 QGLLALVRGHF
+521 QGLLELVRAHF
-532 GQHPGGAAASEP
+532 PNGGSKKESAPAAA
-544 TRRDTDTPEG
+544 
-554 RDKEAAG
+554 DKKPA
-561 DKGRG
+561 KKKR
-566 KGKSQTRKE
+566 
-575 KSA
+575 

>member
-1 MEHLMF
+1 MF
-7 QLTRSVTWQALKG
+7 QLTRSVTWQALKQ
-20 LHAQTADDRIR
+20 LQAQTADDRIR
-31 DYFVTDPQRFEK
+31 DYFTADPQRFER

-61 SAVLAKLLELAD
+61 DAVLDKLLELAD

-86 GDIINVTEDRP
+86 GDIINVTENRP
-97 VLHTALRNLGEGPLM
+97 VLHTALRNLGDDPLM
-112 VDGQDVMPEIQRT
+112 VDGKDVMPEIHRT
-125 REQIRAFAEAV
+125 REQIRRFSEEV
-136 RSGEWQGYS
+136 RSGEWKGYN
-145 GQRIKDVVNIGIGG
+145 GQRIRDVVNIGIGG

-173 YRHPELNFHFVSNV
+173 HRHPELNFHFVSNV

-220 NAHTAKRWFLD
+220 NAKTARRWFLE
-231 NAGEEADVGAHFI
+231 NAGEEADVGAHFV
-244 AASTNRRAAMEFG
+244 AASTNRKAAMEFG

-288 GFDGFMELLEGAY
+288 GFDGFMEMLEGAH

-307 LTAPCA
+307 LNAPNKA
-313 ENMPVLM
+313 NMPVLM

-330 HGAETQAIV
+330 QGAETHAIV

-345 HQLPSFLQQL
+345 HQLPAFLQQL

-412 EPGFEDH
+412 EPGVEDH

-438 QQGSRLDPYS
+438 QEGSRLDPYS

-497 LGKQIAGEISERI
+497 LGKRIAGEISERI
-510 DEHSQDFDAST
+510 DEQSQDFDGST
-521 QGLLALVRGHF
+521 QGLLKLVRERF
-532 GQHPGGAAASEP
+532 TAGQAA
-544 TRRDTDTPEG
+544 EG
-554 RDKEAAG
+554 DAVPADAQAKHSPRNKKKA
-561 DKGRG
+561 
-566 KGKSQTRKE
+566 
-575 KSA
+575 

>member
-1 MEHLMF
+1 MF
-7 QLTRSVTWQALKG
+7 QLTRSVTWQSLLR
-20 LHAQTADDRIR
+20 LHQETANDRIR
-31 DYFVTDPQRFEK
+31 DYFTQDPQRFDK
-43 MSLRVGG
+43 MSLKVGG
-50 LFLDYSKHHIS
+50 LFLDYSKHQIS
-61 SAVLAKLLELAD
+61 DEVLDKLLELAH

-97 VLHTALRNLGEGPLM
+97 VLHTALRNLGDQPVI
-112 VDGQDVMPEIQRT
+112 VDGKDVMPEIHAT
-125 REQIRAFAEAV
+125 REQIKRFSEAV
-136 RSGEWQGYS
+136 RSGEWKGYN
-145 GQRIKDVVNIGIGG
+145 GERIRDVVNIGIGG

-173 YRHPELNFHFVSNV
+173 YRHPDLNFHFVSNV
-187 DGTHIQKVL
+187 DGAHIQKVL
-196 SRLDP
+196 RGLNP

-220 NAHTAKRWFLD
+220 NARTARRWFLEQ
-231 NAGEEADVGAHFI
+231 AGEDADIGAHFV
-244 AASTNRRAAMEFG
+244 AASTNRKAAMEFG

-282 PIALSI
+282 PIALAI
-288 GFDGFMELLEGAY
+288 GFEGFIEMLQGAW

-307 LTAPCA
+307 LNAPL
-313 ENMPVLM
+313 EQNMPVLM

-330 HGAETQAIV
+330 VGAETQAIV

-345 HQLPSFLQQL
+345 HQLPAFLQQL

-367 GHPVDYK
+367 GRPVDYK

-412 EPGFEDH
+412 EPGVEEH

-438 QQGSRLDPYS
+438 LQGGDLDPYS

-456 TLLLDE
+456 VLLLDE
-462 LTPKNLGALIALYEH
+462 LTPGNLGALIALYEH

-497 LGKQIAGEISERI
+497 LGKRIAGEISERI
-510 DEHSQDFDAST
+510 DERSQDFDAST
-521 QGLLALVRGHF
+521 QGLLGLVRAHF
-532 GQHPGGAAASEP
+532 PPQNKSPDKTAVTPKGSSKAKRKAS
-544 TRRDTDTPEG
+544 
-554 RDKEAAG
+554 
-561 DKGRG
+561 
-566 KGKSQTRKE
+566 
-575 KSA
+575 

>member
-1 MEHLMF
+1 MF
-7 QLTRSVTWQALKG
+7 QLTRSVTWQALDRLRDK
-20 LHAQTADDRIR
+20 TTNDRIR
-31 DYFVTDPQRFEK
+31 DYFAHDPQRFEK

-50 LFLDYSKHHIS
+50 LFLDYSKNHVS
-61 SAVLAKLLELAD
+61 DEVLAKLIELAD

-86 GDIINVTEDRP
+86 GDIINVTENRP
-97 VLHTALRNLGEGPLM
+97 VLHTALRNLSDEPVY
-112 VDGQDVMPEIQRT
+112 VDGEDVMPEITRT
-125 REQIRAFAEAV
+125 REQIKQFSETV
-136 RSGEWQGYS
+136 RSGEWKGYS
-145 GQRIKDVVNIGIGG
+145 GKPIKDVVNIGIGG
-159 SDLGPNMACRALLK
+159 SDLGPNMAVRALLK
-173 YRHPELNFHFVSNV
+173 YRHPEMHFHFVSNV

-220 NAHTAKRWFLD
+220 NAKTARRWFLE
-231 NAGEEADVGAHFI
+231 NAGDDADIGAHFV
-244 AASTNRRAAMEFG
+244 AASTNRKAAMEFG

-288 GFDGFMELLEGAY
+288 GFEGFIELLEGAH
-301 EMDQHF
+301 EMDNHF
-307 LTAPCA
+307 IHAPLS

-330 HGAETQAIV
+330 IGAETQAIV

-345 HQLPSFLQQL
+345 NQLPSFLQQL

-367 GHPVDYK
+367 GHPVNYK

-412 EPGFEDH
+412 EPGMEDH

-438 QQGSRLDPYS
+438 QGDSQQDPFS

-462 LTPKNLGALIALYEH
+462 LTPRNLGALIALYEH

-497 LGKQIAGEISERI
+497 LGKRIAGEISERI
-510 DEHSQDFDAST
+510 DTNAADFDAST
-521 QGLLALVRGHF
+521 QGLLELVRAHF
-532 GQHPGGAAASEP
+532 PGDGSE
-544 TRRDTDTPEG
+544 EKAQAESG
-554 RDKEAAG
+554 KKMNKK
-561 DKGRG
+561 KG
-566 KGKSQTRKE
+566 
-575 KSA
+575 

>member
-1 MEHLMF
+1 ML
-7 QLTRSVTWQALKG
+7 QLTRSVSWQALTRLG
-20 LHAQTADDRIR
+20 EVTRNDRIR
-31 DYFVTDPQRFEK
+31 DYFAADPKRFEK

-61 SAVLAKLLELAD
+61 DEVMKALIELAD
-73 HSALVQRRAQMFS
+73 HSALVQRRSQMFS
-86 GDIINVTEDRP
+86 GDIINVTENRP
-97 VLHTALRNLGEGPLM
+97 VLHTALRSQSNTPVI
-112 VDGQDVMPEIQRT
+112 VDGKDVMPEIHST
-125 REQIRAFAEAV
+125 REQIRAFCESV
-136 RSGEWQGYS
+136 RSGEWKGYD
-145 GQRIKDVVNIGIGG
+145 GQRIRDVVNIGIGG
-159 SDLGPNMACRALLK
+159 SDLGPNIACRALLK
-173 YRHPELNFHFVSNV
+173 HRHPELNFHFVSNV
-187 DGTHIQKVL
+187 DGNHIQKVL
-196 SRLDP
+196 KRLDP

-220 NAHTAKRWFLD
+220 NAKSARRWFLEQ
-231 NAGEEADVGAHFI
+231 AGQDADVGAHFV
-244 AASTNRRAAMEFG
+244 AASTNRKAAKEFG

-288 GFDGFMELLEGAY
+288 GYDGFMELLEGAY

-307 LTAPCA
+307 IEAPLG

-330 HGAETQAIV
+330 MGAETQAIV

-345 HQLPSFLQQL
+345 HQLPAFLQQL

-367 GHPVDYK
+367 GRPVDYK
-374 TGPIVWGQTGSNGQ
+374 TGPIVWGETGSNGQ

-412 EPGFEDH
+412 EPGTKEH
-419 HFALLTNMLAQA
+419 HFALITNMLAQA

-438 QQGSRLDPYS
+438 QDGSNLDPHYN

-462 LTPKNLGALIALYEH
+462 LTPRNLGALIALYEH

-497 LGKQIAGEISERI
+497 LGKRIAGEISARI
-510 DEHSQDFDAST
+510 DTDVQAFDPST
-521 QGLLALVRGHF
+521 QGLLALVREHF
-532 GQHPGGAAASEP
+532 P
-544 TRRDTDTPEG
+544 
-554 RDKEAAG
+554 AAG
-561 DKGRG
+561 DSMQPEAGVNSTKSSKKAPTATTKGAT
-566 KGKSQTRKE
+566 S
-575 KSA
+575 

>member
-1 MEHLMF
+1 MF
-7 QLTRSVTWQALKG
+7 QLTRSVTWQALQR
-20 LHAQTADDRIR
+20 LQQATAQDRIS
-31 DYFVTDPQRFEK
+31 DYFAADPQRFDK

-50 LFLDYSKHHIS
+50 LFLDYSKHHVS
-61 SAVLAKLLELAD
+61 EAVLAKLLELAD

-112 VDGQDVMPEIQRT
+112 VDGKDVMPEIQRT
-125 REQIRAFAEAV
+125 REQIKQFSEAV
-136 RSGEWQGYS
+136 RSGEWRGYS
-145 GQRIKDVVNIGIGG
+145 GERIKDVVNIGIGG
-159 SDLGPNMACRALLK
+159 SDLGPNMASRALLK
-173 YRHPELNFHFVSNV
+173 YRHAELNFHFVSNV
-187 DGTHIQKVL
+187 DGAHIQKVL
-196 SRLDP
+196 ARLDP

-220 NAHTAKRWFLD
+220 NAKTARRWFLD
-231 NAGEEADVGAHFI
+231 NAGEGADVGAHFV
-244 AASTNRRAAMEFG
+244 AASTNRKAAMEFG

-288 GFDGFMELLEGAY
+288 GFDGFMEMLEGAY
-301 EMDQHF
+301 AMDQHF
-307 LTAPCA
+307 IEAPSA
-313 ENMPVLM
+313 RNMPVLM

-345 HQLPSFLQQL
+345 HQLPAFLQQL

-367 GHPVDYK
+367 GHPVNYK

-412 EPGFEDH
+412 EPGVEEH

-431 NAFMEGS
+431 NAFMMGSQEGS
-438 QQGSRLDPYS
+438 QLDPYS

-456 TLLLDE
+456 VLLLDE
-462 LTPKNLGALIALYEH
+462 LTPRNLGALIALYEH

-497 LGKQIAGEISERI
+497 LGKRIAGEISERI
-510 DEHSQDFDAST
+510 DERSQEFDAST
-521 QGLLALVRGHF
+521 QGLLALVREHF
-532 GQHPGGAAASEP
+532 RPVPETQEPARADKVEKKAAKA
-544 TRRDTDTPEG
+544 RR
-554 RDKEAAG
+554 
-561 DKGRG
+561 
-566 KGKSQTRKE
+566 
-575 KSA
+575 

>member
-1 MEHLMF
+1 MF
-7 QLTRSVTWQALKG
+7 QLTRSVTWQALER
-20 LHAQTADDRIR
+20 LRDQTANDRIR
-31 DYFVTDPQRFEK
+31 DYFSHDPKRFEK

-50 LFLDYSKHHIS
+50 LFLDYSKHQVS
-61 SAVLAKLLELAD
+61 DAVLAKLIELAD

-86 GDIINVTEDRP
+86 GDIINVTENRP
-97 VLHTALRNLGEGPLM
+97 VLHTALRHLGDEPVY
-112 VDGQDVMPEIQRT
+112 VDGEDVMPEITRT
-125 REQIRAFAEAV
+125 REQIKVFSEAV
-136 RSGEWQGYS
+136 RNGEWKGYS

-159 SDLGPNMACRALLK
+159 SDLGPNMAVRALLK
-173 YRHPELNFHFVSNV
+173 YRHPELHFHFVSNV

-220 NAHTAKRWFLD
+220 NAKTARRWFLE
-231 NAGEEADVGAHFI
+231 NAGEDADVGAHFI
-244 AASTNRRAAMEFG
+244 AASTNRKAAMEFG

-288 GFDGFMELLEGAY
+288 GFEGFIELLEGAH
-301 EMDQHF
+301 EMDRHF
-307 LTAPCA
+307 IEAPFA
-313 ENMPVLM
+313 QNMPVLM

-330 HGAETQAIV
+330 IGAETQAIV

-345 HQLPSFLQQL
+345 NQLPSFLQQL

-367 GHPVDYK
+367 GHPVNYK

-412 EPGFEDH
+412 EPGVEDH

-438 QQGSRLDPYS
+438 QGDSKELSQLDPYS

-497 LGKQIAGEISERI
+497 LGKRIAGEISERI
-510 DEHSQDFDAST
+510 DANAADFDAST
-521 QGLLALVRGHF
+521 QGLLELVRAHF
-532 GQHPGGAAASEP
+532 PGTAH
-544 TRRDTDTPEG
+544 RTDPE
-554 RDKEAAG
+554 AG
-561 DKGRG
+561 DK
-566 KGKSQTRKE
+566 KPARK
-575 KSA
+575 KR

>member
-1 MEHLMF
+1 MF
-7 QLTRSVTWQALKG
+7 QLTRSVTWRALQALYRE
-20 LHAQTADDRIR
+20 TANDRIR
-31 DYFVTDPQRFEK
+31 DYFAADPARFDK

-61 SAVLAKLLELAD
+61 ETVLAKLLELAD

-97 VLHTALRNLGEGPLM
+97 VLHTALRNLGDDPVV
-112 VDGQDVMPEIQRT
+112 VDGHDVMPEITRT
-125 REQIRAFAEAV
+125 REQIRAFSEAV
-136 RSGEWQGYS
+136 RDGSWKGYS
-145 GQRIKDVVNIGIGG
+145 GKRIKDVVNIGIGG

-173 YRHPELNFHFVSNV
+173 YRNQDLNFHFVSNV
-187 DGTHIQKVL
+187 DGAHIQKVL
-196 SRLDP
+196 RRLDP

-220 NAHTAKRWFLD
+220 NAKTARRWFLD
-231 NAGEEADVGAHFI
+231 NAGEDADVGAHFV
-244 AASTNRRAAMEFG
+244 AASTNRKAAMAFG

-301 EMDQHF
+301 EMDRHF
-307 LTAPCA
+307 IEAPN
-313 ENMPVLM
+313 EGNMPVLM

-345 HQLPSFLQQL
+345 HQLPAFLQQL

-412 EPGFEDH
+412 DAGMEEH

-438 QQGSRLDPYS
+438 QQGSQLDPYS

-462 LTPKNLGALIALYEH
+462 LTPRNLGALIALYEH

-497 LGKQIAGEISERI
+497 LGKRIAGEISERI
-510 DEHSQDFDAST
+510 DERVQDFDAST
-521 QGLLALVRGHF
+521 QGLLALVRQHF
-532 GQHPGGAAASEP
+532 PAHSD
-544 TRRDTDTPEG
+544 RD
-554 RDKEAAG
+554 AG
-561 DKGRG
+561 TADAPDKG
-566 KGKSQTRKE
+566 KAKSPSRSKR
-575 KSA
+575 S

>member
-1 MEHLMF
+1 MF
-7 QLTRSVTWQALKG
+7 QLTRSVTWQALKR
-20 LHAQTADDRIR
+20 LHDQTVNERIR
-31 DYFVTDPQRFEK
+31 DYFTADPQRFEK

-50 LFLDYSKHHIS
+50 LFLDYSKHQVS
-61 SAVLAKLLELAD
+61 DAVLDKLIELAN

-86 GDIINVTEDRP
+86 GDIINVTENRP

-125 REQIRAFAEAV
+125 REQIRQFSEAV
-136 RSGEWQGYS
+136 RNGEWQGYS
-145 GQRIKDVVNIGIGG
+145 NERIKDVVNIGIGG
-159 SDLGPNMACRALLK
+159 SDLGPNMASRALLK
-173 YRHPELNFHFVSNV
+173 YRHSELKFHFVSNV

-220 NAHTAKRWFLD
+220 NAHTARRWFLE
-231 NAGEEADVGAHFI
+231 NAGPDADVGAHFV
-244 AASTNRRAAMEFG
+244 AASTNKKAAMAFG

-282 PIALSI
+282 PIALSV
-288 GFDGFMELLEGAY
+288 GFEGFMAMLEGAY

-307 LTAPCA
+307 LQAPFR

-330 HGAETQAIV
+330 VGAETQAIV

-345 HQLPSFLQQL
+345 HQLPAFLQQL

-412 EPGFEDH
+412 EPGVEEH

-438 QQGSRLDPYS
+438 QSGSRLDPYS

-456 TLLLDE
+456 VLLLDE
-462 LTPKNLGALIALYEH
+462 LTPRNLGALIALYEH

-510 DEHSQDFDAST
+510 DEQSQDFDAST

-532 GQHPGGAAASEP
+532 TTEATAGA
-544 TRRDTDTPEG
+544 TVD
-554 RDKEAAG
+554 AAG
-561 DKGRG
+561 PAERSRG
-566 KGKSQTRKE
+566 KGGKPTGR
-575 KSA
+575 

>member
-1 MEHLMF
+1 MF
-7 QLTRSVTWQALKG
+7 HLTRSVTWQALQR
-20 LHAQTADDRIR
+20 LHQATAHDRIS
-31 DYFVTDPQRFEK
+31 DYFAADPQRFDK

-50 LFLDYSKHHIS
+50 LFLDYSKHHVS
-61 SAVLAKLLELAD
+61 EAVLAKLLELAD

-112 VDGQDVMPEIQRT
+112 VDGKDVMPEIQRT
-125 REQIRAFAEAV
+125 REQIRQFSEAV
-136 RSGEWQGYS
+136 RSGEWRGYS
-145 GQRIKDVVNIGIGG
+145 GERIKDVVNIGIGG

-173 YRHPELNFHFVSNV
+173 YRHAELNFHFVSNV

-196 SRLDP
+196 KRLDP

-220 NAHTAKRWFLD
+220 NAKTARRWFLD
-231 NAGEEADVGAHFI
+231 NAGEGADVGAHFV
-244 AASTNRRAAMEFG
+244 AASTNRKAAMEFG

-288 GFDGFMELLEGAY
+288 GFDGFMEMLEGAY
-301 EMDQHF
+301 AMDQHF
-307 LTAPCA
+307 IEAPNA
-313 ENMPVLM
+313 RNMPVLM

-330 HGAETQAIV
+330 LGAETQAIV

-345 HQLPSFLQQL
+345 HQLPAFLQQL

-367 GHPVDYK
+367 GHPVNYK

-412 EPGFEDH
+412 EPGVEEH

-431 NAFMEGS
+431 NAFMMGSQEGS
-438 QQGSRLDPYS
+438 QLDPYS

-456 TLLLDE
+456 VLLLDE
-462 LTPKNLGALIALYEH
+462 LTPRNLGALIALYEH

-497 LGKQIAGEISERI
+497 LGKRIAGEISERI
-510 DEHSQDFDAST
+510 DERSQEFDAST
-521 QGLLALVRGHF
+521 QGLLALVREHF
-532 GQHPGGAAASEP
+532 RSAPEAEETVEP
-544 TRRDTDTPEG
+544 AKAGKVGKKTAKARR
-554 RDKEAAG
+554 
-561 DKGRG
+561 
-566 KGKSQTRKE
+566 
-575 KSA
+575 

>member
-1 MEHLMF
+1 MF
-7 QLTRSVTWQALKG
+7 QLTRSVTWQALKR
-20 LHAQTADDRIR
+20 LHEQTANDRIR
-31 DYFVTDPQRFEK
+31 DYFAADPQRFDR

-50 LFLDYSKHHIS
+50 LFLDYSKHQLS
-61 SAVLAKLLELAD
+61 DTVLDTLIELAE

-97 VLHTALRNLGEGPLM
+97 VLHTALRNLGKGPLM
-112 VDGQDVMPEIQRT
+112 VDGQDVMPEIQST
-125 REQIRAFAEAV
+125 REQIRAFSEAV
-136 RSGEWQGYS
+136 RSGEWKGYS
-145 GQRIKDVVNIGIGG
+145 GERIKDVVNIGIGG
-159 SDLGPNMACRALLK
+159 SDLGPNMASRALLK
-173 YRHPELNFHFVSNV
+173 YRHPELSFHFVSNV

-196 SRLDP
+196 RRLDP

-220 NAHTAKRWFLD
+220 NAKTARRWFLE
-231 NAGEEADVGAHFI
+231 NAGPDADVGAHFV
-244 AASTNRRAAMEFG
+244 AASTNKKAATEFG

-288 GFDGFMELLEGAY
+288 GYDGFMEMLEGAY

-307 LTAPCA
+307 LTAPFR

-330 HGAETQAIV
+330 VGAETQAIV

-345 HQLPSFLQQL
+345 HQLPAFLQQL

-412 EPGFEDH
+412 EPGMEEH

-438 QQGSRLDPYS
+438 QQDSRLDPYS

-462 LTPKNLGALIALYEH
+462 LTPRNLGALIALYEH

-497 LGKQIAGEISERI
+497 LGKRIAGEISERI
-510 DEHSQDFDAST
+510 DTNAGDFDPST
-521 QGLLALVRGHF
+521 QGLLALVREHF
-532 GQHPGGAAASEP
+532 PRGEP
-544 TRRDTDTPEG
+544 TTT
-554 RDKEAAG
+554 EAEAKATG
-561 DKGRG
+561 EKGR
-566 KGKSQTRKE
+566 KGKERG
-575 KSA
+575 

>member
-1 MEHLMF
+1 MF
-7 QLTRSVTWQALKG
+7 QLTRSVTWQALER
-20 LHAQTADDRIR
+20 LRDSTTDDRIR
-31 DYFVTDPQRFEK
+31 DYFAQDPQRFEK

-50 LFLDYSKHHIS
+50 LFLDYSKHHVS
-61 SAVLAKLLELAD
+61 DEVLKKLLELAD

-86 GDIINVTEDRP
+86 GDIINVTENRP
-97 VLHTALRNLGEGPLM
+97 VLHTALRNLSADAVH
-112 VDGQDVMPEIQRT
+112 VDGKDVMPEINRT
-125 REQIRAFAEAV
+125 REQIKQFSEAV
-136 RSGEWQGYS
+136 RSGEWKGYN
-145 GQRIKDVVNIGIGG
+145 GQRIRDVVNIGIGG
-159 SDLGPNMACRALLK
+159 SDLGPNMAVRALLK
-173 YRHPELNFHFVSNV
+173 YRHPELHFHFVSNV

-220 NAHTAKRWFLD
+220 NAKTARRWFLE
-231 NAGEEADVGAHFI
+231 NAGEDADVGAHFI
-244 AASTNRRAAMEFG
+244 AASTNRKAAMAFG

-282 PIALSI
+282 PIALSV
-288 GFDGFMELLEGAY
+288 GFEGFIELLEGAH
-301 EMDQHF
+301 EMDRHF
-307 LTAPCA
+307 IEAPFSQ
-313 ENMPVLM
+313 NMPVLM

-330 HGAETQAIV
+330 VGAETQAIV

-345 HQLPSFLQQL
+345 NQLPAFLQQL

-367 GHPVDYK
+367 GHPVNYK

-412 EPGFEDH
+412 EPGMEDH

-438 QQGSRLDPYS
+438 QGDSRELNQHDPYS

-497 LGKQIAGEISERI
+497 LGKRIAGEISERI
-510 DEHSQDFDAST
+510 DTNAADFDAST

-532 GQHPGGAAASEP
+532 SSANSEQTEASAKAARK
-544 TRRDTDTPEG
+544 TRACP
-554 RDKEAAG
+554 
-561 DKGRG
+561 
-566 KGKSQTRKE
+566 
-575 KSA
+575 

>member
-1 MEHLMF
+1 MF
-7 QLTRSVTWQALKG
+7 QLTRSVTWQALDRLRDK
-20 LHAQTADDRIR
+20 TANDRIR
-31 DYFVTDPQRFEK
+31 DYFTNDPQRFEK

-50 LFLDYSKHHIS
+50 LFLDYSKHHVS
-61 SAVLAKLLELAD
+61 DEVLTKLIELAD

-86 GDIINVTEDRP
+86 GDIINVTENRP
-97 VLHTALRNLGEGPLM
+97 VLHTALRHLGDEPVY
-112 VDGQDVMPEIQRT
+112 VDGEDVMPEITRT
-125 REQIRAFAEAV
+125 REQIKLFSEAV
-136 RSGEWQGYS
+136 RSGEWKGYS
-145 GQRIKDVVNIGIGG
+145 GKRIKDVVNIGIGG
-159 SDLGPNMACRALLK
+159 SDLGPNMAVRALLK
-173 YRHPELNFHFVSNV
+173 YRHPELHFHFVSNV

-220 NAHTAKRWFLD
+220 NAKTARRWFLE
-231 NAGEEADVGAHFI
+231 NAGEDADVGAHFI
-244 AASTNRRAAMEFG
+244 AASTNRKAAMEFG

-288 GFDGFMELLEGAY
+288 GFEGFIELLEGAH
-301 EMDQHF
+301 EMDNHF
-307 LTAPCA
+307 INAPFSQ
-313 ENMPVLM
+313 NMPVLM

-330 HGAETQAIV
+330 IGAETQAIV

-345 HQLPSFLQQL
+345 NQLPSFLQQL

-367 GHPVDYK
+367 GHPVNYK

-412 EPGFEDH
+412 EPGVEDH

-438 QQGSRLDPYS
+438 QGDSKELSQHDPYS

-497 LGKQIAGEISERI
+497 LGKRIAGEISERI
-510 DEHSQDFDAST
+510 DTNAADFDTST
-521 QGLLALVRGHF
+521 QGLLELVRAHF
-532 GQHPGGAAASEP
+532 PNGGSSEKESAPASAEKKP
-544 TRRDTDTPEG
+544 
-554 RDKEAAG
+554 A
-561 DKGRG
+561 
-566 KGKSQTRKE
+566 RK
-575 KSA
+575 KR

>member
-1 MEHLMF
+1 MF
-7 QLTRSVTWQALKG
+7 QLTRSVTWQALDR
-20 LHAQTADDRIR
+20 LHRETVNDRIR
-31 DYFVTDPQRFEK
+31 DYFDRDDKRFEK

-61 SAVLAKLLELAD
+61 DAVLAKLIELAD

-97 VLHTALRNLGEGPLM
+97 VLHTALRNQSDEPVI
-112 VDGQDVMPEIQRT
+112 VDGKDVMPEIKRT
-125 REQIRAFAEAV
+125 REQIRAFSESV
-136 RSGEWQGYS
+136 RDGTWQGYS
-145 GQRIKDVVNIGIGG
+145 GERIRDVVNIGIGG
-159 SDLGPNMACRALLK
+159 SDLGPNMACRALLN
-173 YRHPELNFHFVSNV
+173 YRHSDINFHFVSNV
-187 DGTHIQKVL
+187 DGAHIQKVL
-196 SRLDP
+196 RRLDP

-220 NAHTAKRWFLD
+220 NAKTARRWFLD
-231 NAGEEADVGAHFI
+231 NAGEDADVGAHFI
-244 AASTNRRAAMEFG
+244 AASTNRKAAMEFG

-288 GFDGFMELLEGAY
+288 GYEGFLELLEGAY
-301 EMDQHF
+301 EMDRHF
-307 LTAPCA
+307 IEAPFDR
-313 ENMPVLM
+313 NMPVLM

-330 HGAETQAIV
+330 MGAETHAIV

-345 HQLPSFLQQL
+345 HQLPAFLQQL

-367 GHPVDYK
+367 GQPVDYK

-398 TRYVPIDFIASLKP
+398 TRYAPIDFIASLKP
-412 EPGFEDH
+412 EPGVEEH

-438 QQGSRLDPYS
+438 QKGSQLDPYS

-462 LTPKNLGALIALYEH
+462 LTPRNLGALIALYEH

-497 LGKQIAGEISERI
+497 LGKRIAGELSERI
-510 DEHSQDFDAST
+510 DERTQDFDAST
-521 QGLLALVRGHF
+521 QGLLALVRNHF
-532 GQHPGGAAASEP
+532 PAHRPAENAGAAPS
-544 TRRDTDTPEG
+544 
-554 RDKEAAG
+554 KEAA
-561 DKGRG
+561 KA
-566 KGKSQTRKE
+566 KPTSQGNQK
-575 KSA
+575 

>member
-1 MEHLMF
+1 MF
-7 QLTRSVTWQALKG
+7 QLTRSVTWQALDRLRDK
-20 LHAQTADDRIR
+20 TANDRIR
-31 DYFVTDPQRFEK
+31 DYFTNDPQRFEK

-50 LFLDYSKHHIS
+50 LFLDYSKHHVS
-61 SAVLAKLLELAD
+61 DEVLTKLIELAD

-86 GDIINVTEDRP
+86 GDIINVTENRP
-97 VLHTALRNLGEGPLM
+97 VLHTALRHLGDEPVY
-112 VDGQDVMPEIQRT
+112 VDGEDVMPEITRT
-125 REQIRAFAEAV
+125 REQIKVFSEAV
-136 RSGEWQGYS
+136 RSGEWKGYS
-145 GQRIKDVVNIGIGG
+145 GKRIKDVVNIGIGG
-159 SDLGPNMACRALLK
+159 SDLGPNMAVRALLK
-173 YRHPELNFHFVSNV
+173 YRHPELHFHFVSNV

-220 NAHTAKRWFLD
+220 NAKTARRWFLE
-231 NAGEEADVGAHFI
+231 NAGEDADVGAHFI
-244 AASTNRRAAMEFG
+244 AASTNRKAAMDFG

-288 GFDGFMELLEGAY
+288 GFEGFIDLLEGAH
-301 EMDQHF
+301 EMDNHF
-307 LTAPCA
+307 INAPFS

-330 HGAETQAIV
+330 IGAETQAIV

-345 HQLPSFLQQL
+345 NQLPSFLQQL

-367 GHPVDYK
+367 GHPVNYK

-412 EPGFEDH
+412 EPGVEDH

-438 QQGSRLDPYS
+438 QGDSKELSQHDPYS

-497 LGKQIAGEISERI
+497 LGKRIAGEISERI
-510 DEHSQDFDAST
+510 DTNAADFDAST
-521 QGLLALVRGHF
+521 QGLLELVRAHF
-532 GQHPGGAAASEP
+532 PGG
-544 TRRDTDTPEG
+544 DTGQNNP
-554 RDKEAAG
+554 A
-561 DKGRG
+561 
-566 KGKSQTRKE
+566 QRK
-575 KSA
+575 KRAK

>member
-1 MEHLMF
+1 MF
-7 QLTRSVTWQALKG
+7 QLTRSVTWQALERLRDKT
-20 LHAQTADDRIR
+20 HNDRIR
-31 DYFVTDPQRFEK
+31 DYFTQDPKRFEK

-50 LFLDYSKHHIS
+50 LFLDYSKHHVS
-61 SAVLAKLLELAD
+61 DEVLAKLLELAD

-86 GDIINVTEDRP
+86 GDIINVTENRP
-97 VLHTALRNLGEGPLM
+97 VLHTALRNLGDEPVY
-112 VDGQDVMPEIQRT
+112 VDGEDVMPEITRT
-125 REQIRAFAEAV
+125 REQIKQFSETV
-136 RSGEWQGYS
+136 RSGEWKGYS
-145 GQRIKDVVNIGIGG
+145 GKPIKDVVNIGIGG
-159 SDLGPNMACRALLK
+159 SDLGPNMAVRALLK
-173 YRHPELNFHFVSNV
+173 YRHPEMHFHFVSNV

-220 NAHTAKRWFLD
+220 NAKTARRWFLE
-231 NAGEEADVGAHFI
+231 NAGDDADVGAHFV
-244 AASTNRRAAMEFG
+244 AASTNRKAAMEFG

-288 GFDGFMELLEGAY
+288 GFDGFIELLEGAH
-301 EMDQHF
+301 EMDRHF
-307 LTAPCA
+307 IEAPFSQ
-313 ENMPVLM
+313 NMPVLM

-330 HGAETQAIV
+330 IGAETQAIV

-345 HQLPSFLQQL
+345 NQLPSFLQQL

-367 GHPVDYK
+367 GHPVNYK

-412 EPGFEDH
+412 EPGVEDH

-438 QQGSRLDPYS
+438 QGDSNELSQHDPYS

-462 LTPKNLGALIALYEH
+462 LTPRNLGALIALYEH

-497 LGKQIAGEISERI
+497 LGKRIAGEISERI
-510 DEHSQDFDAST
+510 DTNAADFDAST
-521 QGLLALVRGHF
+521 QGLLELVRAHF
-532 GQHPGGAAASEP
+532 SGGSVKEN
-544 TRRDTDTPEG
+544 DQPESG
-554 RDKEAAG
+554 KKTGKKKE
-561 DKGRG
+561 
-566 KGKSQTRKE
+566 
-575 KSA
+575 